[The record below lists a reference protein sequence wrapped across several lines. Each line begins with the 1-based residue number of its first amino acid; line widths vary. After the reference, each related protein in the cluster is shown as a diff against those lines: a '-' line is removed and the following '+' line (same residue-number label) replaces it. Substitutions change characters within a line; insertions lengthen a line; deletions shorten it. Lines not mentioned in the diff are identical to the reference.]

1 MKSRWK
7 FNVYIPSLV
16 DSLSSPVNLK
26 NPPLPTSQNPF
37 PAPTSAS
44 LLSLCGRDGNLRLGS
59 SIHAHLIKRSQSFDF
74 DRFPRNALFV
84 WNSLLSVYSKC
95 GELQDALKVFDRM
108 PVRDTVSWN
117 TMISGFLR
125 NRDFDSGLMF
135 FKKQRS
141 ESGTGCCGFDKA
153 TLTTVLSACDGAEFS
168 SLTKMI
174 HGLVFLG
181 GFEKEIMVGNALI
194 TSYFKCGCFSEWR
207 QVFDEMLERNVV
219 TWTAVISGLA
229 QNEFYEDSL
238 NLFAQMRCG
247 AVSPNILTYLSSL
260 MACSG
265 LQALREG
272 CKIHGLL
279 WKLGM
284 QSDLCI
290 ESALM
295 DFYSKCGSLEEAWKI
310 FESAEELDEISLT
323 VILVAFAQNGFEEE
337 AIQIF
342 MRMLKLGIEV
352 DPNMVSAILG
362 VFGIDTSL
370 SLGKQIH
377 SLVIK
382 KNFIQNPFVSN
393 GLVNMYSK
401 CGDLNDSLQVFHR
414 MSQKNSVS
422 WNSII
427 AAFARHGD
435 GFRALEFYEEMR
447 MEGVAPTDV
456 TFLSLLHACSHAGFV
471 DKGMEFLESMTRDHG
486 ISPRSE
492 HYACVVD
499 MLGRAGLLEEA
510 KKFIE
515 GFPENPGVLI
525 WQALLGACS
534 IHGDS
539 EMGKYAADQL
549 FLATPERPAP
559 YVLMANIYSIEGKWK
574 ERAGAI
580 KRMKEMGVAKEV
592 GISCIEIDKKVNSF
606 VVGDKLHPKADIIY
620 WVLCGLL
627 EHLKDEGYVPDKKCI
642 LYYLGQENKDYY
654 INIGLLNI
662 SEKTNLRIMGSW
674 LLSGLTLTATPTSI
688 TILPL
693 RKHIPKKQARRV
705 SYSCSCRSREDVP
718 LSTAS
723 AYAVLGLQPD
733 CSTTE
738 IKAAFRSKVK
748 QFHPDVN
755 KDGDSMIRR
764 VIEAYQILSNCTRSE
779 IIERECLD
787 PFDAPECEAFD
798 IFVNEL
804 LCVGKACS
812 SSCVQRAPHAFS
824 FVSSTGTARASS
836 QGHGDDYQVQC
847 AVGQCPRNCIH
858 YVTPSQRILLEELL
872 DSILEAPYDI
882 SAEADLLYSL
892 ITKAKFE
899 NNRFQKPKKQ
909 PKTSSQHVEW
919 F

>member
-7 FNVYIPSLV
+7 FNASIPSLV
-16 DSLSSPVNLK
+16 DSLRSPFNLN

-37 PAPTSAS
+37 PATTSAS
-44 LLSLCGRDGNLRLGS
+44 ALSLCGRDGNLNLGS
-59 SIHAHLIKRSQSFDF
+59 SIHAHLIKQPQSFDF
-74 DRFPRNALFV
+74 DRFPRNALFI
-84 WNSLLSVYSKC
+84 WNSLLSMYSKC

-125 NRDFDSGLMF
+125 NGDFDSGLMF
-135 FKKQRS
+135 FKMQRS
-141 ESGTGCCGFDKA
+141 ESGTLCSGFDKA
-153 TLTTVLSACDGAEFS
+153 TLTTVLSACDGVEFS

-174 HGLVFLG
+174 HGLVFVG
-181 GFEKEIMVGNALI
+181 GFEREITVGNALI
-194 TSYFKCGCFSEWR
+194 TSYFKCGCFSEWK
-207 QVFDEMLERNVV
+207 QVFDEMHERNVV

-238 NLFAQMRCG
+238 KLFSQMRCG
-247 AVSPNILTYLSSL
+247 TVSPNVLTYLSSL

-265 LQALREG
+265 LQALRE
-272 CKIHGLL
+272 
-279 WKLGM
+279 
-284 QSDLCI
+284 
-290 ESALM
+290 
-295 DFYSKCGSLEEAWKI
+295 EEAWKI

-342 MRMLKLGIEV
+342 MRMLKLGVEV

-362 VFGIDTSL
+362 VFGVDTSL
-370 SLGKQIH
+370 ALGKQIH

-393 GLVNMYSK
+393 GLINMYSK
-401 CGDLNDSLQVFHR
+401 CGDLHDSLQVFHR
-414 MSQKNSVS
+414 VRQKNSVS
-422 WNSII
+422 WNSMI

-435 GFRALEFYEEMR
+435 GFRALEFYKEMR

-456 TFLSLLHACSHAGFV
+456 TFLSLLHACSHAGLV

-499 MLGRAGLLEEA
+499 MLGRAGLLQEA

-515 GFPENPGVLI
+515 GIPVNPGVLV

-534 IHGDS
+534 IHCDS

-592 GISCIEIDKKVNSF
+592 GISWIEIDKKVNSF
-606 VVGDKLHPKADIIY
+606 VVGDKLHPKSDIIY

-642 LYYLGQENKDYY
+642 LYYLDQDKKDY
-654 INIGLLNI
+654 
-662 SEKTNLRIMGSW
+662 
-674 LLSGLTLTATPTSI
+674 
-688 TILPL
+688 
-693 RKHIPKKQARRV
+693 
-705 SYSCSCRSREDVP
+705 
-718 LSTAS
+718 
-723 AYAVLGLQPD
+723 
-733 CSTTE
+733 
-738 IKAAFRSKVK
+738 
-748 QFHPDVN
+748 
-755 KDGDSMIRR
+755 
-764 VIEAYQILSNCTRSE
+764 
-779 IIERECLD
+779 
-787 PFDAPECEAFD
+787 
-798 IFVNEL
+798 
-804 LCVGKACS
+804 
-812 SSCVQRAPHAFS
+812 
-824 FVSSTGTARASS
+824 
-836 QGHGDDYQVQC
+836 
-847 AVGQCPRNCIH
+847 
-858 YVTPSQRILLEELL
+858 
-872 DSILEAPYDI
+872 
-882 SAEADLLYSL
+882 
-892 ITKAKFE
+892 
-899 NNRFQKPKKQ
+899 
-909 PKTSSQHVEW
+909 
-919 F
+919 